1 MPPNGYVSASQL
13 REFAYKNEK
22 IFLLDRLDKHYAAKA
37 AGEHKQLERLAAGF
51 VVTVVINAF
60 VGYTGRATMV
70 WQLFKSSAGL
80 GEKLQGLIQIAAV
93 AFGLLLFGLLAELF
107 RSRLDPD
114 WMYYPPLAEENE
126 RKRQEELEQQA
137 RFEREARYRRSLDE

>member
-1 MPPNGYVSASQL
+1 MALATGPTWREIAWRFRDEQKDREKWRAPNGHVSASQL

-37 AGEHKQLERLAAGF
+37 AGENKQLERLAAGF
-51 VVTVVINAF
+51 VVTVVINAL

-70 WQLFKSSAGL
+70 WQLFKWSAGL
-80 GEKLQGLIQIAAV
+80 SENLQRLIQIAAG
-93 AFGLLLFGLLAELF
+93 AFGLLLFGLLEH
-107 RSRLDPD
+107 
-114 WMYYPPLAEENE
+114 
-126 RKRQEELEQQA
+126 QA